1 MGKRRKARESALQI
15 LFQLE
20 FNAADPEDIIRGFW
34 EHQKAADDVKEYA
47 AWLVRGIRESQEAV
61 DSAIQAASEHWRI
74 PRMAVVDR
82 NILRIAVFEMLQATT
97 LGPAIV
103 INEAIEIA
111 KRYSGEEAS
120 VFING
125 ILDAVR
131 KTLGTGKKRPQDA
144 EADTDKKEEG
154 TYGRKRRKAGDPG
167 ARDGQGG

>member
-20 FNAADPEDIIRGFW
+20 FNAADPEDVIRGFW

-47 AWLVRGIRESQEAV
+47 AWLVRGIRESQESV
-61 DSAIQAASEHWRI
+61 DDAIQSASEHWRI

-82 NILRIAVFEMLQATT
+82 NILRIAVFEMLRAKT
-97 LGPAIV
+97 LVPAIV

-131 KTLGTGKKRPQDA
+131 KTLEPGRKMPGAA
-144 EADTDKKEEG
+144 EAETDKEG
-154 TYGRKRRKAGDPG
+154 THGRKRRKTG
-167 ARDGQGG
+167 APDTRDGQGS

>member
-1 MGKRRKARESALQI
+1 MGKRRKARESALQL

-20 FNAADPEDIIRGFW
+20 FNSADPEDLIRGYW

-47 AWLVRGIRESQEAV
+47 LWLVRGIREGQEEV
-61 DSAIQAASEHWRI
+61 DGAIQAASEHWRI
-74 PRMAVVDR
+74 ARMAVVDR
-82 NILRIAVFEMLQATT
+82 NILRIAVFEMLRAKT
-97 LGPAIV
+97 LVPAIV

-131 KTLGTGKKRPQDA
+131 KTLGTGRTPSRHTE
-144 EADTDKKEEG
+144 EATEKEEG
-154 TYGRKRRKAGDPG
+154 THGRKRRKAGAPDTG
-167 ARDGQGG
+167 AGQGS

>member
-20 FNAADPEDIIRGFW
+20 FNAADPEDLIRGFW

-47 AWLVRGIRESQEAV
+47 VWLVRGIRESQEEV
-61 DSAIQAASEHWRI
+61 DAAIRAASEHWRI
-74 PRMAVVDR
+74 ARMAVVDR
-82 NILRIAVFEMLQATT
+82 NILRIAVFEMLRAKT
-97 LGPAIV
+97 LVPAIV

-131 KTLGTGKKRPQDA
+131 RSLGAERTPSRRADA
-144 EADTDKKEEG
+144 GTDGEESPH
-154 TYGRKRRKAGDPG
+154 GRKRRKAGAPG
-167 ARDGQGG
+167 PGQGS